1 LDISLNLDG
10 GSRREN
16 NVNIKELIGAYALLD
31 LGSLAGDFIS
41 SRILVDLDR
50 MTQNKC
56 IKNFV
61 VDRPYTLPV
70 CSGLDSVCT
79 NISAKSVILNV
90 SFWKNLATMFV
101 TRFLSQLNFVF
112 CLRLPL
118 I

>member
-90 SFWKNLATMFV
+90 SF
-101 TRFLSQLNFVF
+101 
-112 CLRLPL
+112 
-118 I
+118 